1 MELEG
6 LEVIDRWHPD
16 PVDANPLRSQQSRRN
31 SDTIGMLI
39 GIYGSKDLFIK
50 EYRCGCRA
58 QLWCCQGQLLV
69 TSTTTH
75 AGRHPSPCRAPPSDH
90 AAAATLLIWAN
101 LPTLRWQAFANGFCR
116 GIIIAVC
123 LQPYLVTSRCR
134 VMLGT
139 TSWP

>member
-50 EYRCGCRA
+50 EYRCDCGA
-58 QLWCCQGQLLV
+58 QPQCCWGNLW
-69 TSTTTH
+69 
-75 AGRHPSPCRAPPSDH
+75 
-90 AAAATLLIWAN
+90 
-101 LPTLRWQAFANGFCR
+101 
-116 GIIIAVC
+116 
-123 LQPYLVTSRCR
+123 
-134 VMLGT
+134 
-139 TSWP
+139 